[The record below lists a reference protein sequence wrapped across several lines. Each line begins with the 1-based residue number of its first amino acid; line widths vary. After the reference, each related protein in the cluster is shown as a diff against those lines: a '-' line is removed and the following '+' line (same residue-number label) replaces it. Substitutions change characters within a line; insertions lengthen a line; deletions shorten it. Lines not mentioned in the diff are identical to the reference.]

1 MLIHGIQAR
10 EMNIS
15 KIEVLRQ
22 GALDGS
28 LDIHHFHN
36 KSIDQ
41 FLKVDEYGSLGLPSS
56 AIIGLSVAAGL
67 ILTMI
72 VGVLCYCLRKGKN
85 TVSQTKVE
93 KLSNITPKN
102 AKGQKL

>member
-22 GALDGS
+22 GALDGT

-36 KSIDQ
+36 KTID
-41 FLKVDEYGSLGLPSS
+41 
-56 AIIGLSVAAGL
+56 
-67 ILTMI
+67 
-72 VGVLCYCLRKGKN
+72 
-85 TVSQTKVE
+85 
-93 KLSNITPKN
+93 
-102 AKGQKL
+102 